1 MKKRKIKRVVAGAM
15 ALLMMINALPGTD
28 SWLPLMT
35 SYASTARVNA
45 TSLNVR
51 SGPGTTYSIAGKLT
65 NGNTVTVLGQT
76 TGSDGKTWSQIR
88 FAGTGGA
95 ETTGY
100 VLSTYLKNPTSYSHD
115 GNFESYLTSQGFPES
130 YKDGLR
136 LLHAEYPNWVFTAQH
151 TNLDW
156 NTVIE
161 NESVVGRNLVYTSS
175 ISSWKSIADGAYN
188 WDTSTWPGFDSS
200 SYVAASSDIIKYYM
214 DPRNFLDD
222 KYVFQFL
229 THSYDSSAQTAEGL
243 KSMVQGTFLSGST
256 TATGTSGSSSG
267 GPGVSG
273 STGSSSSSASLTGPG
288 VSGNSSSG
296 SSSNS
301 GSSGS
306 SGPGSSTSSG
316 SSNSGV
322 SLTGPGSG
330 SSSSSSTNSNST
342 GSSSS
347 NTGTSGSTSSSS
359 KANVSFEAPGKT
371 SNSNSNVK
379 LEGPSASISKKEA
392 GRVTTVAPGMSDG
405 PGGSSG
411 SGSSSSDNSNV
422 GPGYSSAVSNTET
435 TTASYVDILMNAAS
449 KSGVNPYVLAAM
461 ILQEQ
466 GTNGTGK
473 CISGTVAGYQ
483 GYYNFFNIEAYQ
495 SGSMDAI
502 SRGLW
507 YASQSGSYERPWNSR
522 DRAIIGGAEY
532 YGTNYVKVGQD
543 TFYLKKFNVQG
554 SNLYKHQYM
563 TNIQAAAAEGAKL
576 AEAYG
581 TSLKQSALEFKIPV
595 YNNMPSAACAKP
607 TTDGSPNN
615 KLSGLGVDG
624 FALTPTFSRDVTS
637 YDLIVNPSVTEVT
650 VNAVPLSSTASI
662 SGTGTIQL
670 QSGNNE
676 ITISVKAQ
684 NGTVR
689 EYQIHVVRQD
699 NGPTHNSALGSGISG
714 GSSSGSSS
722 SGSNYGPGYSSA
734 SSNNQTSS
742 GGSDST
748 TGPGVSGNSSS
759 GSAAS
764 DPSSTGPG
772 TSTGTSQG
780 GNTSG
785 PGGSNVTIV
794 R

>member
-1 MKKRKIKRVVAGAM
+1 MKKRKIKRAVAGAM

-28 SWLPLMT
+28 GWFHSMT

-51 SGPGTTYSIAGKLT
+51 SGPGTTYSIVGKLT

-76 TGSDGKTWSQIR
+76 TGADGKTWSQIQ
-88 FAGTGGA
+88 FAGTGGVD
-95 ETTGY
+95 TTGY
-100 VLSTYLKNPTSYSHD
+100 VLSTYLKSPTSYSHD

-256 TATGTSGSSSG
+256 TATGTSGSSSSGSSG

-288 VSGNSSSG
+288 VSGSSSSSSS

-301 GSSGS
+301 S
-306 SGPGSSTSSG
+306 SSTSSG

-330 SSSSSSTNSNST
+330 SSSS
-342 GSSSS
+342 
-347 NTGTSGSTSSSS
+347 GSTSSSS
-359 KANVSFEAPGKT
+359 SSKSNVSFEAPGKT
-371 SNSNSNVK
+371 SSSNSNVK

-392 GRVTTVAPGMSDG
+392 DRVTTIAPGMSDG
-405 PGGSSG
+405 PGGSSD
-411 SGSSSSDNSNV
+411 SSSSSSDNSNI

-595 YNNMPSAACAKP
+595 YNNMPSTACAKP

-714 GSSSGSSS
+714 SSSSGSSS
-722 SGSNYGPGYSSA
+722 SGNNYGPGYSSA

-742 GGSDST
+742 SGSDST
-748 TGPGVSGNSSS
+748 TGPGVSGSSSS
-759 GSAAS
+759 GGTAS

-780 GNTSG
+780 GDTNG

>member
-1 MKKRKIKRVVAGAM
+1 MKKRKIKRAVAGAM

-28 SWLPLMT
+28 GWFHSMT

-51 SGPGTTYSIAGKLT
+51 SGPGTTYSIVGKLT

-76 TGSDGKTWSQIR
+76 TGADGKTWSQIQ
-88 FAGTGGA
+88 FAGTGGVD
-95 ETTGY
+95 TTGY
-100 VLSTYLKNPTSYSHD
+100 VLSTYLKSPTSYSHD

-256 TATGTSGSSSG
+256 TATGTSGSFSSGSSG

-288 VSGNSSSG
+288 VSGSSS
-296 SSSNS
+296 SS
-301 GSSGS
+301 
-306 SGPGSSTSSG
+306 SSTSSG

-330 SSSSSSTNSNST
+330 SSSS
-342 GSSSS
+342 
-347 NTGTSGSTSSSS
+347 GSTSSSS
-359 KANVSFEAPGKT
+359 SSKSNVSFEAPGKT
-371 SNSNSNVK
+371 SSSNSNVK

-392 GRVTTVAPGMSDG
+392 DRVTTIAPGMSDG
-405 PGGSSG
+405 PGGGSDSS
-411 SGSSSSDNSNV
+411 SSSSDNSNV

-522 DRAIIGGAEY
+522 DRAIIGGATY

-595 YNNMPSAACAKP
+595 YNNMPSTACVKP

-714 GSSSGSSS
+714 SSSSGSSS

-742 GGSDST
+742 SGSDST
-748 TGPGVSGNSSS
+748 TGPGVSGSSSS
-759 GSAAS
+759 GSTAS

-780 GNTSG
+780 GDTNG

>member
-1 MKKRKIKRVVAGAM
+1 MKKRKIKRAVAGAM

-28 SWLPLMT
+28 GWFHSMT

-51 SGPGTTYSIAGKLT
+51 SGPGTTYSIVGKLT
-65 NGNTVTVLGQT
+65 NGNTVTVLGHT
-76 TGSDGKTWSQIR
+76 TGADGKTWSQIQ
-88 FAGTGGA
+88 FAGTGGVD
-95 ETTGY
+95 TTGY
-100 VLSTYLKNPTSYSHD
+100 VLSTYLKSPTSYSHD

-256 TATGTSGSSSG
+256 TATGTSESSSSGSSG

-288 VSGNSSSG
+288 VSGSSSSSSS

-301 GSSGS
+301 S
-306 SGPGSSTSSG
+306 SSTSSG

-330 SSSSSSTNSNST
+330 SSSS
-342 GSSSS
+342 
-347 NTGTSGSTSSSS
+347 GSTSSSS
-359 KANVSFEAPGKT
+359 SSKSNVSFEAPGKT
-371 SNSNSNVK
+371 SSSNSNVK

-392 GRVTTVAPGMSDG
+392 DRVTTIAPGMSDG
-405 PGGSSG
+405 PGGSSD
-411 SGSSSSDNSNV
+411 SSSSSSDNSNI

-595 YNNMPSAACAKP
+595 YNNMPSTACAKP

-714 GSSSGSSS
+714 SSSSGSSS

-742 GGSDST
+742 SGSDST
-748 TGPGVSGNSSS
+748 TGPGVSGSSSS
-759 GSAAS
+759 GGTAS

-780 GNTSG
+780 GDTNG

>member
-1 MKKRKIKRVVAGAM
+1 MKKRKIKRAVAGAM

-28 SWLPLMT
+28 GWFHSMT

-51 SGPGTTYSIAGKLT
+51 SGPGTTYSIVGKLT

-76 TGSDGKTWSQIR
+76 TGADGKTWSQIQ
-88 FAGTGGA
+88 FAGTGGVD
-95 ETTGY
+95 TTGY
-100 VLSTYLKNPTSYSHD
+100 VLSTYLKSPTSYSHD

-256 TATGTSGSSSG
+256 TATGTSGSFSSGSSG

-288 VSGNSSSG
+288 VSGSSS
-296 SSSNS
+296 SS
-301 GSSGS
+301 
-306 SGPGSSTSSG
+306 SSTSSG

-330 SSSSSSTNSNST
+330 SSSS
-342 GSSSS
+342 
-347 NTGTSGSTSSSS
+347 GSTSSSS
-359 KANVSFEAPGKT
+359 SSKSNVSFEAPGKT
-371 SNSNSNVK
+371 SSSNSNVK

-392 GRVTTVAPGMSDG
+392 DRVTTIAPGMSDG
-405 PGGSSG
+405 PGGSSD
-411 SGSSSSDNSNV
+411 SSSSSSDNSNI

-595 YNNMPSAACAKP
+595 YNNMPSTACAKP

-714 GSSSGSSS
+714 SSSSGSSS

-742 GGSDST
+742 SGSDST
-748 TGPGVSGNSSS
+748 TGPGVSGSSSS
-759 GSAAS
+759 GGTAS

-780 GNTSG
+780 GDTNG

>member
-1 MKKRKIKRVVAGAM
+1 MKKRKIKRAVAGAM

-28 SWLPLMT
+28 GWFHSMT

-65 NGNTVTVLGQT
+65 NGKTVTVLGQT

-88 FAGTGGA
+88 FTGTGGA
-95 ETTGY
+95 EITGY

-256 TATGTSGSSSG
+256 TATGTSGSSSSGSSG

-288 VSGNSSSG
+288 VSGSSSSSSS

-301 GSSGS
+301 S
-306 SGPGSSTSSG
+306 SSTSSG

-330 SSSSSSTNSNST
+330 SSSS
-342 GSSSS
+342 
-347 NTGTSGSTSSSS
+347 GSTSSSS
-359 KANVSFEAPGKT
+359 SSKSNVSFEAPGKT
-371 SNSNSNVK
+371 SSSNSNVK

-392 GRVTTVAPGMSDG
+392 DRVTTFAPGMSDG
-405 PGGSSG
+405 PGGSSD
-411 SGSSSSDNSNV
+411 SSSSSSDNSNI

-595 YNNMPSAACAKP
+595 YNNMPSTACAKP

-714 GSSSGSSS
+714 SSSSGSSS

-742 GGSDST
+742 SGSDST
-748 TGPGVSGNSSS
+748 TGPGVSGSSSS
-759 GSAAS
+759 GGTAS

-780 GNTSG
+780 GDTNG

>member
-1 MKKRKIKRVVAGAM
+1 MKKRKIKRAVAGAM

-28 SWLPLMT
+28 GWFHPMT

-65 NGNTVTVLGQT
+65 NGKTVTVLGQT

-88 FAGTGGA
+88 FTGTGGA
-95 ETTGY
+95 EITGY

-256 TATGTSGSSSG
+256 TATGTSGSSSSGSSG

-288 VSGNSSSG
+288 VSGSSSSSSS

-301 GSSGS
+301 S
-306 SGPGSSTSSG
+306 SSTSSG

-330 SSSSSSTNSNST
+330 SSSS
-342 GSSSS
+342 
-347 NTGTSGSTSSSS
+347 GSTSSSS
-359 KANVSFEAPGKT
+359 SSKSNVSFEAPGKT
-371 SNSNSNVK
+371 SSSNSNVK

-392 GRVTTVAPGMSDG
+392 DRVTTIAPGMSDG
-405 PGGSSG
+405 PGGSSD
-411 SGSSSSDNSNV
+411 SSSSSSDNSNI

-595 YNNMPSAACAKP
+595 YNNMPSTACAKP

-714 GSSSGSSS
+714 SSSSGSSS

-742 GGSDST
+742 SGSDST
-748 TGPGVSGNSSS
+748 TGPGVSGSSSS
-759 GSAAS
+759 GSTAS

-780 GNTSG
+780 GDTNG

>member
-1 MKKRKIKRVVAGAM
+1 M
-15 ALLMMINALPGTD
+15 
-28 SWLPLMT
+28 
-35 SYASTARVNA
+35 
-45 TSLNVR
+45 
-51 SGPGTTYSIAGKLT
+51 
-65 NGNTVTVLGQT
+65 
-76 TGSDGKTWSQIR
+76 
-88 FAGTGGA
+88 
-95 ETTGY
+95 
-100 VLSTYLKNPTSYSHD
+100 
-115 GNFESYLTSQGFPES
+115 
-130 YKDGLR
+130 
-136 LLHAEYPNWVFTAQH
+136 
-151 TNLDW
+151 
-156 NTVIE
+156 
-161 NESVVGRNLVYTSS
+161 
-175 ISSWKSIADGAYN
+175 
-188 WDTSTWPGFDSS
+188 
-200 SYVAASSDIIKYYM
+200 
-214 DPRNFLDD
+214 
-222 KYVFQFL
+222 
-229 THSYDSSAQTAEGL
+229 
-243 KSMVQGTFLSGST
+243 
-256 TATGTSGSSSG
+256 
-267 GPGVSG
+267 
-273 STGSSSSSASLTGPG
+273 
-288 VSGNSSSG
+288 
-296 SSSNS
+296 
-301 GSSGS
+301 
-306 SGPGSSTSSG
+306 
-316 SSNSGV
+316 
-322 SLTGPGSG
+322 
-330 SSSSSSTNSNST
+330 
-342 GSSSS
+342 
-347 NTGTSGSTSSSS
+347 
-359 KANVSFEAPGKT
+359 
-371 SNSNSNVK
+371 
-379 LEGPSASISKKEA
+379 
-392 GRVTTVAPGMSDG
+392 TTVAPGMSAG
-405 PGGSSG
+405 PGGGSDSS
-411 SGSSSSDNSNV
+411 SSSSDNSNV

-522 DRAIIGGAEY
+522 DRAIIGGATY

-581 TSLKQSALEFKIPV
+581 TALKQSSLEFKIPV
-595 YNNMPSAACAKP
+595 YNNMPSTACAKP
-607 TTDGSPNN
+607 VTDGSPNN

-714 GSSSGSSS
+714 SGSSNN
-722 SGSNYGPGYSSA
+722 NYGPGYSSA
-734 SSNNQTSS
+734 SSNSQTVSS
-742 GGSDST
+742 GSDST
-748 TGPGVSGNSSS
+748 TGPGASGSGNSAS
-759 GSAAS
+759 GS

-780 GNTSG
+780 ENTGG

>member
-1 MKKRKIKRVVAGAM
+1 MKKRKIKRAVAGAM

-28 SWLPLMT
+28 GWFHSMT

-51 SGPGTTYSIAGKLT
+51 SGPGTTYSIVGKLT
-65 NGNTVTVLGQT
+65 NGNTVTVLGHT
-76 TGSDGKTWSQIR
+76 TGADGKTWSQIQ
-88 FAGTGGA
+88 FAGTGGVD
-95 ETTGY
+95 TTGY
-100 VLSTYLKNPTSYSHD
+100 VLSTYLKSPTSYSHD

-256 TATGTSGSSSG
+256 TATGTSGSSSSGSSG

-288 VSGNSSSG
+288 VSGSSSSSSS

-301 GSSGS
+301 S
-306 SGPGSSTSSG
+306 SSTSSG

-330 SSSSSSTNSNST
+330 SSSS
-342 GSSSS
+342 
-347 NTGTSGSTSSSS
+347 GSTSSSS
-359 KANVSFEAPGKT
+359 SSKSNVSFEAPGKT
-371 SNSNSNVK
+371 SSSNSNVK

-392 GRVTTVAPGMSDG
+392 DRVTTIAPGMSDG
-405 PGGSSG
+405 PGGSSD
-411 SGSSSSDNSNV
+411 SSSSSSDNSNI

-581 TSLKQSALEFKIPV
+581 TSLKQSVLEFKIPV
-595 YNNMPSAACAKP
+595 YNNMPSTACAKP

-714 GSSSGSSS
+714 SSSSGSSS

-742 GGSDST
+742 SGSDST
-748 TGPGVSGNSSS
+748 TGPGVSGSSSS
-759 GSAAS
+759 GGTAS

-780 GNTSG
+780 GDTNG

>member
-1 MKKRKIKRVVAGAM
+1 MKKRKIKRAVAGAM

-28 SWLPLMT
+28 GWFHSMT

-65 NGNTVTVLGQT
+65 NGKTVTVLGQT

-88 FAGTGGA
+88 FTGTGGA
-95 ETTGY
+95 EITGY

-256 TATGTSGSSSG
+256 TATGTSGSSSSGSSG

-288 VSGNSSSG
+288 VSGSSSSSSS

-301 GSSGS
+301 S
-306 SGPGSSTSSG
+306 SSTSSG

-330 SSSSSSTNSNST
+330 SSSS
-342 GSSSS
+342 
-347 NTGTSGSTSSSS
+347 GSTSSSS
-359 KANVSFEAPGKT
+359 SSKSNVSFEAPGKT
-371 SNSNSNVK
+371 SSSNSNVK

-392 GRVTTVAPGMSDG
+392 DRVTTIAPGMSDG
-405 PGGSSG
+405 PGGSSD
-411 SGSSSSDNSNV
+411 SSSSSSDNSNI

-595 YNNMPSAACAKP
+595 YNNMPSTACAKP

-714 GSSSGSSS
+714 SSSSGSSS

-742 GGSDST
+742 SGSDST
-748 TGPGVSGNSSS
+748 TGPGVSGSSSS
-759 GSAAS
+759 GGTAS

-780 GNTSG
+780 GDTNG

>member
-1 MKKRKIKRVVAGAM
+1 MKKRKIKRAVAGAM

-28 SWLPLMT
+28 GWFHSMT

-51 SGPGTTYSIAGKLT
+51 SGPGTTYSIVGKLT
-65 NGNTVTVLGQT
+65 NGNTVTVLGHT
-76 TGSDGKTWSQIR
+76 TGADGKTWSQIQ
-88 FAGTGGA
+88 FAGTGGVD
-95 ETTGY
+95 TTGY
-100 VLSTYLKNPTSYSHD
+100 VLSTYLKSPTSYSHD

-256 TATGTSGSSSG
+256 TATGTSGSSSSGSSG

-288 VSGNSSSG
+288 VSGSSSSSSS

-301 GSSGS
+301 S
-306 SGPGSSTSSG
+306 SSTSSG

-330 SSSSSSTNSNST
+330 SSSS
-342 GSSSS
+342 
-347 NTGTSGSTSSSS
+347 GSTSSSS
-359 KANVSFEAPGKT
+359 SSKSNVSFEAPGKT
-371 SNSNSNVK
+371 SSSNSNVK

-392 GRVTTVAPGMSDG
+392 DRVTTIAPGMSDG
-405 PGGSSG
+405 PGGSSD
-411 SGSSSSDNSNV
+411 SSSSSSDNSNI

-563 TNIQAAAAEGAKL
+563 TNIQAAAAEGTKL

-595 YNNMPSAACAKP
+595 YNNMPSTACAKP

-714 GSSSGSSS
+714 SSSSGSSS

-742 GGSDST
+742 SGSDST
-748 TGPGVSGNSSS
+748 TGPGVSGSSSS
-759 GSAAS
+759 GGTAS

-772 TSTGTSQG
+772 TSKGTSQG
-780 GNTSG
+780 GDTNG

>member
-1 MKKRKIKRVVAGAM
+1 MKKRKIKRAVAGAM

-28 SWLPLMT
+28 GWFHSMT

-65 NGNTVTVLGQT
+65 NGKTVTVLGQT

-88 FAGTGGA
+88 FTGTGGA
-95 ETTGY
+95 EITGY

-256 TATGTSGSSSG
+256 TATGTSGSSSSGSSG

-288 VSGNSSSG
+288 VSGSSSSSSS

-301 GSSGS
+301 S
-306 SGPGSSTSSG
+306 SSTSSG

-330 SSSSSSTNSNST
+330 SSSS
-342 GSSSS
+342 
-347 NTGTSGSTSSSS
+347 GSTSSSS
-359 KANVSFEAPGKT
+359 SSKSNVSFEAPGKT
-371 SNSNSNVK
+371 SSSNSNVK

-392 GRVTTVAPGMSDG
+392 DRVTTIAPGMSDG
-405 PGGSSG
+405 PGGSSD
-411 SGSSSSDNSNV
+411 SSSSSSDNSNI

-595 YNNMPSAACAKP
+595 YNNMPSTACAKP

-714 GSSSGSSS
+714 SSSSGSSS

-742 GGSDST
+742 SGSDST
-748 TGPGVSGNSSS
+748 TGPGVSGSSSS
-759 GSAAS
+759 GSTAS

-780 GNTSG
+780 GDTNG

>member
-1 MKKRKIKRVVAGAM
+1 MKKRKIKRVIASAM
-15 ALLMMINALPGTD
+15 ALLMMINALPVTD
-28 SWLPLMT
+28 GWFHPMT

-65 NGNTVTVLGQT
+65 NGKTVTVLGQT

-88 FAGTGGA
+88 FTGTGGA
-95 ETTGY
+95 EITGY

-256 TATGTSGSSSG
+256 TATGTSGSSYSSG

-273 STGSSSSSASLTGPG
+273 SAGSSSSDTSLTGPG
-288 VSGNSSSG
+288 VSGNSN
-296 SSSNS
+296 SSNS
-301 GSSGS
+301 SSANS
-306 SGPGSSTSSG
+306 SGPGSSSSSG

-322 SLTGPGSG
+322 SLTGPGTG
-330 SSSSSSTNSNST
+330 ASNS
-342 GSSSS
+342 S
-347 NTGTSGSTSSSS
+347 STSSSS
-359 KANVSFEAPGKT
+359 SGIGTSGNAGSANKSNVSFEAPGKT
-371 SNSNSNVK
+371 SGSNSNVK

-392 GRVTTVAPGMSDG
+392 DRVTTVAPGMSAG
-405 PGGSSG
+405 PGGGSDSS
-411 SGSSSSDNSNV
+411 SSSSDNSNV

-522 DRAIIGGAEY
+522 DRAIIGGATY

-581 TSLKQSALEFKIPV
+581 TALKQSSLEFKIPV
-595 YNNMPSAACAKP
+595 YNNMPSTACAKP
-607 TTDGSPNN
+607 VTDGSPNN

-699 NGPTHNSALGSGISG
+699 NGPTHNSAMGSGISG
-714 GSSSGSSS
+714 SGSSNN
-722 SGSNYGPGYSSA
+722 NYGPGYSSA
-734 SSNNQTSS
+734 SSNNQTVSS
-742 GGSDST
+742 GSDST
-748 TGPGVSGNSSS
+748 TGPGASGSGNSASV
-759 GSAAS
+759 S

-780 GNTSG
+780 ENTGG

>member
-1 MKKRKIKRVVAGAM
+1 MKKRKIKRAVAGAM

-28 SWLPLMT
+28 GWFHSMT

-51 SGPGTTYSIAGKLT
+51 SGPGTTYSIVGKLT

-76 TGSDGKTWSQIR
+76 TGADGKTWSQIQ
-88 FAGTGGA
+88 FAGTGGVD
-95 ETTGY
+95 TTGY
-100 VLSTYLKNPTSYSHD
+100 VLSTYLKSPTSYSHD

-256 TATGTSGSSSG
+256 TATGTSGSSSSGSSG

-288 VSGNSSSG
+288 VSGSSSSSSS

-301 GSSGS
+301 S
-306 SGPGSSTSSG
+306 SSTSSG

-330 SSSSSSTNSNST
+330 SSSS
-342 GSSSS
+342 
-347 NTGTSGSTSSSS
+347 GSTSSSS
-359 KANVSFEAPGKT
+359 SSKSNVSFEAPGKT
-371 SNSNSNVK
+371 SSSNSNVK

-392 GRVTTVAPGMSDG
+392 DRVTTIAPGMSDG
-405 PGGSSG
+405 PGGSSD
-411 SGSSSSDNSNV
+411 SSSSSSDNSNI

-595 YNNMPSAACAKP
+595 YNNMPSTACAKP

-714 GSSSGSSS
+714 SSSSGSSS

-742 GGSDST
+742 NGSDST
-748 TGPGVSGNSSS
+748 TGPGVSGSSSS
-759 GSAAS
+759 GSTAS

-780 GNTSG
+780 GDTNG

>member
-1 MKKRKIKRVVAGAM
+1 MKKRKIKRAVAGAM

-28 SWLPLMT
+28 GWFHSMT

-51 SGPGTTYSIAGKLT
+51 SGPGTTYSIVGKLT

-76 TGSDGKTWSQIR
+76 TGADGKTWSQIQ
-88 FAGTGGA
+88 FAGTGGVD
-95 ETTGY
+95 TTGY
-100 VLSTYLKNPTSYSHD
+100 VLSTYLKSPTSYSHD

-243 KSMVQGTFLSGST
+243 KSMVHGTFLSGST
-256 TATGTSGSSSG
+256 TATGTSGSSSSGSSG

-288 VSGNSSSG
+288 VSGSSSSSSS

-301 GSSGS
+301 S
-306 SGPGSSTSSG
+306 SSTSSG

-330 SSSSSSTNSNST
+330 SSSS
-342 GSSSS
+342 
-347 NTGTSGSTSSSS
+347 GSTSSSS
-359 KANVSFEAPGKT
+359 SSKSNVSFEAPGKT
-371 SNSNSNVK
+371 SSSNSNVK

-392 GRVTTVAPGMSDG
+392 DRVTTIAPGMSDG
-405 PGGSSG
+405 PGGSSD
-411 SGSSSSDNSNV
+411 SSSSSSDNSNI

-595 YNNMPSAACAKP
+595 YNNMPSTACAKP
-607 TTDGSPNN
+607 TTDGNPNN

-714 GSSSGSSS
+714 SSSSGSSS

-742 GGSDST
+742 SGSDST
-748 TGPGVSGNSSS
+748 TGPGVSGSSSS
-759 GSAAS
+759 GSTAS

-780 GNTSG
+780 GDTNG

>member
-1 MKKRKIKRVVAGAM
+1 MKKRKIKRAVAGAM

-28 SWLPLMT
+28 GWFHSMT

-51 SGPGTTYSIAGKLT
+51 SGPGTTYSIVGKLT
-65 NGNTVTVLGQT
+65 NGNTVTVLGHT
-76 TGSDGKTWSQIR
+76 TGADGKTWSQIQ
-88 FAGTGGA
+88 FAGTGGVD
-95 ETTGY
+95 TTGY
-100 VLSTYLKNPTSYSHD
+100 VLSTYLKSPTSYSHD

-256 TATGTSGSSSG
+256 TATGTSGSFSSGSSG

-288 VSGNSSSG
+288 VSGSSSSSSS

-301 GSSGS
+301 S
-306 SGPGSSTSSG
+306 SSTSSG

-330 SSSSSSTNSNST
+330 SSSS
-342 GSSSS
+342 
-347 NTGTSGSTSSSS
+347 GSTSSSS
-359 KANVSFEAPGKT
+359 SSKSNVSFEAPGKT
-371 SNSNSNVK
+371 SSSNSNVK

-392 GRVTTVAPGMSDG
+392 DRVTTIAPGMSDG
-405 PGGSSG
+405 PGGSSD
-411 SGSSSSDNSNV
+411 SSSSSSDNSNI

-595 YNNMPSAACAKP
+595 YNNMPSTACAKP

-714 GSSSGSSS
+714 SSSSGSSS

-742 GGSDST
+742 SGSDST
-748 TGPGVSGNSSS
+748 TGPGVSGSSSS
-759 GSAAS
+759 GSTAS

-780 GNTSG
+780 GDTNG

>member
-1 MKKRKIKRVVAGAM
+1 MKKRKIKRAVAGAM

-28 SWLPLMT
+28 GWFHSMT

-51 SGPGTTYSIAGKLT
+51 SGPGTTYSIVGKLT

-76 TGSDGKTWSQIR
+76 TGADGKTWSQIQ
-88 FAGTGGA
+88 FAGTGGVD
-95 ETTGY
+95 TTGY
-100 VLSTYLKNPTSYSHD
+100 VLSTYLKSPTSYSHD

-256 TATGTSGSSSG
+256 TATGTSGSSSSGSSG

-288 VSGNSSSG
+288 VSGSSSSSSS
-296 SSSNS
+296 SSSNTS
-301 GSSGS
+301 
-306 SGPGSSTSSG
+306 SSTSSG

-330 SSSSSSTNSNST
+330 SSSS
-342 GSSSS
+342 
-347 NTGTSGSTSSSS
+347 GSTSSSS
-359 KANVSFEAPGKT
+359 SSKSNVSFEAPGKT
-371 SNSNSNVK
+371 SSSNSNVK

-392 GRVTTVAPGMSDG
+392 DRVTTIAPGMSDG
-405 PGGSSG
+405 PGGSSD
-411 SGSSSSDNSNV
+411 SSSSSSDNSNI

-595 YNNMPSAACAKP
+595 YNNMPSTACAKP

-714 GSSSGSSS
+714 SSSSGSSS
-722 SGSNYGPGYSSA
+722 SGNNYGPGYSSA

-742 GGSDST
+742 SGSDST
-748 TGPGVSGNSSS
+748 TGPGVSGSSSS
-759 GSAAS
+759 GGTAS

-780 GNTSG
+780 GDTNG

>member
-1 MKKRKIKRVVAGAM
+1 MKKRKIKRAVAGAM

-28 SWLPLMT
+28 GWFHPMT

-65 NGNTVTVLGQT
+65 NGKTVTVLGQT

-88 FAGTGGA
+88 FTGTGGA
-95 ETTGY
+95 EITGY

-256 TATGTSGSSSG
+256 TATGTSGSSSSGSSG

-288 VSGNSSSG
+288 VSGSSSSSSS

-301 GSSGS
+301 S
-306 SGPGSSTSSG
+306 SSTSSG

-330 SSSSSSTNSNST
+330 SSSS
-342 GSSSS
+342 
-347 NTGTSGSTSSSS
+347 GSTSSSS
-359 KANVSFEAPGKT
+359 SSKSNVSFEAPGKT
-371 SNSNSNVK
+371 SSSNSNVK

-392 GRVTTVAPGMSDG
+392 DRVTTIAPGMSDG
-405 PGGSSG
+405 PGGSSD
-411 SGSSSSDNSNV
+411 SSSSSSDNSNI

-466 GTNGTGK
+466 GNNGTGK

-563 TNIQAAAAEGAKL
+563 TNIQAATAEGAKL

-595 YNNMPSAACAKP
+595 YNNMPSTACAKP

-714 GSSSGSSS
+714 SNSSGSSS

-742 GGSDST
+742 SGSDST
-748 TGPGVSGNSSS
+748 TGPGVSGSSSS
-759 GSAAS
+759 GGTAS

-780 GNTSG
+780 GDTNG

>member
-1 MKKRKIKRVVAGAM
+1 MKKRKIKRAVAGAM

-28 SWLPLMT
+28 GWFHSMT

-51 SGPGTTYSIAGKLT
+51 SGPGTTYSIVGKLT

-76 TGSDGKTWSQIR
+76 TGADGKTWSQIQ
-88 FAGTGGA
+88 FAGTGGVD
-95 ETTGY
+95 TTGY
-100 VLSTYLKNPTSYSHD
+100 VLSTYLKSPTSYSHD

-256 TATGTSGSSSG
+256 TATGTSGSSSSGSSG

-288 VSGNSSSG
+288 VSGSSSSSSS

-301 GSSGS
+301 S
-306 SGPGSSTSSG
+306 SSTSSG

-330 SSSSSSTNSNST
+330 SSSS
-342 GSSSS
+342 
-347 NTGTSGSTSSSS
+347 GSTSSSS
-359 KANVSFEAPGKT
+359 SSKSNVSFEAPGKT
-371 SNSNSNVK
+371 SSSNSNVK

-392 GRVTTVAPGMSDG
+392 DRVTTIAPGMSDG
-405 PGGSSG
+405 PGGSSD
-411 SGSSSSDNSNV
+411 SSSSSSDNSNI

-581 TSLKQSALEFKIPV
+581 TSLKQSVLEFKIPV
-595 YNNMPSAACAKP
+595 YNNMPSTACAKP

-714 GSSSGSSS
+714 SSSSGSSS

-742 GGSDST
+742 SGSDST
-748 TGPGVSGNSSS
+748 TGPGVSGSSSS
-759 GSAAS
+759 GGTAS

-780 GNTSG
+780 GDTNG

>member
-1 MKKRKIKRVVAGAM
+1 MKKRKIKRAVAGAM

-28 SWLPLMT
+28 GWFHSMT

-51 SGPGTTYSIAGKLT
+51 SGPGTTYSIVGKLT

-76 TGSDGKTWSQIR
+76 TGADGKTWSQIQ
-88 FAGTGGA
+88 FAGTGGVD
-95 ETTGY
+95 TTGY
-100 VLSTYLKNPTSYSHD
+100 VLSTYLKSPTSYSHD

-256 TATGTSGSSSG
+256 TATGTSGSSSSGSSG

-288 VSGNSSSG
+288 VSGSSSSSSS

-301 GSSGS
+301 S
-306 SGPGSSTSSG
+306 SSTSSG

-330 SSSSSSTNSNST
+330 SSSS
-342 GSSSS
+342 
-347 NTGTSGSTSSSS
+347 GSTSSSS
-359 KANVSFEAPGKT
+359 SSKSNVSFEAPGKT
-371 SNSNSNVK
+371 SSSNSNVK

-392 GRVTTVAPGMSDG
+392 DRVTTIAPGMSDG
-405 PGGSSG
+405 PGGSSD
-411 SGSSSSDNSNV
+411 SSSSSSDNSNI

-595 YNNMPSAACAKP
+595 YNNMPSTACAKP

-714 GSSSGSSS
+714 SSSSGSSS

-742 GGSDST
+742 SGSDST
-748 TGPGVSGNSSS
+748 TGPGVSGSSSS
-759 GSAAS
+759 GGTAS

-780 GNTSG
+780 GDTNG